1 MQWHE
6 PRVSVSAS
14 VSVWPGALSRRA
26 ARSAA
31 RARRPRRGI
40 HDRKLTRSRDATG
53 RDAKSFSEDPAK
65 VARATEAALL
75 RYVLHSIF
83 ACLDK
88 TYGHDQAQAIKVL
101 ARRDSPSLPEE
112 SGKVEPAQLGH
123 FCHLRDPDRSSVVLP
138 TVVLDSID
146 ERRLDKPSGSPGSSH
161 CGQAIFRQ
169 LYENYAAEPGTIVG
183 RHRFVFQRH
192 LITS

>member
-1 MQWHE
+1 M
-6 PRVSVSAS
+6 
-14 VSVWPGALSRRA
+14 
-26 ARSAA
+26 
-31 RARRPRRGI
+31 

-65 VARATEAALL
+65 VTRATEAALL
-75 RYVLHSIF
+75 RHVLHSIF
-83 ACLDK
+83 ASLDK

-146 ERRLDKPSGSPGSSH
+146 ERRLDKPSGSPGLRTSGRLSFDSSMK
-161 CGQAIFRQ
+161 ITRPS
-169 LYENYAAEPGTIVG
+169 LEPLSAGTVLSSKG
-183 RHRFVFQRH
+183 
-192 LITS
+192 T